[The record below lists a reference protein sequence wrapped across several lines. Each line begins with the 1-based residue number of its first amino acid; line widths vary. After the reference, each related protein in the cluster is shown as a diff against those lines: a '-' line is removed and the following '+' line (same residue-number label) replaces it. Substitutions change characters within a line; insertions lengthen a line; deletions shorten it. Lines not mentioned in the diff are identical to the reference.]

1 MPVKKNKKNIFKL
14 FLILVSISRAM
25 VYVISCS
32 LKWEDQSNSQRTTKQ
47 ITYAFTLPM
56 PDFFVGTEKI
66 YLLLKTEQRFPQS
79 KFRVYT
85 PTLKNDGIFHLSKQV
100 ADIWWMATVACS
112 SHNFIKVDYN
122 CRFPSLR
129 IGDSKWKKHCSIM
142 NQSLFLNKLKT
153 YIMADKCSQER
164 IISLATVISIYPK
177 V

>member
-1 MPVKKNKKNIFKL
+1 MGRSKQQSENNQTNHICIHSTNAW
-14 FLILVSISRAM
+14 FLCRN
-25 VYVISCS
+25 
-32 LKWEDQSNSQRTTKQ
+32 WENLSTSQDRTKIPTKQ
-47 ITYAFTLPM
+47 IQGL
-56 PDFFVGTEKI
+56 
-66 YLLLKTEQRFPQS
+66 
-79 KFRVYT
+79 YT

-100 ADIWWMATVACS
+100 ADILWMATVACS